1 MGQSHQVL
9 IIEPRRSV
17 RTMLEMILCGEGL
30 QVFSAASLR
39 SALLQ
44 LRVLRP
50 ELIILGA
57 TNAARDGSSPVP
69 EIRALSPAQV
79 LALEG
84 AGGGEPAHGA
94 DRTLA
99 YPFGASELC
108 AIVWLLL
115 EGSTPVMGRIVD

>member
-1 MGQSHQVL
+1 MGQPHQVL
-9 IIEPRRSV
+9 IVEPRRSV

-50 ELIILGA
+50 DLIILGA
-57 TNAARDGSSPVP
+57 ARDGGSSVA
-69 EIRALSPAQV
+69 EIRALSPAWI

-84 AGGGEPAHGA
+84 IGGGEPASGA
-94 DRTLA
+94 DDRLA

-108 AIVWLLL
+108 AAVSGLLARSHL
-115 EGSTPVMGRIVD
+115 

>member
-1 MGQSHQVL
+1 MGQRHQVL
-9 IIEPRRSV
+9 IVEPRRSV

-44 LRVLRP
+44 LRVLHP
-50 ELIILGA
+50 DLIILGTA
-57 TNAARDGSSPVP
+57 GAVWDGGSPVS
-69 EIRALSPAQV
+69 EIHALSQARV
-79 LALEG
+79 LAL
-84 AGGGEPAHGA
+84 AGISGGEPAHGA

-108 AIVWLLL
+108 AAVSGLLDQSL
-115 EGSTPVMGRIVD
+115 H